1 MRRIRCVL
9 LIVTSAVL
17 ASCNTFGVAGA
28 PTFGRVH
35 EISVADIEAA
45 VAAYKAAHI
54 YEDTSVA
61 QIQVISHDEV
71 RLYGDRGPGPY
82 VIMRHVHGK
91 WRYYNTEGIFTS

>member
-1 MRRIRCVL
+1 MAFGAL
-9 LIVTSAVL
+9 LLRFTDSAATVCAL
-17 ASCNTFGVAGA
+17 LLVAGA
-28 PTFGRVH
+28 ATFGRVH

-82 VIMRHVHGK
+82 VIMRRVHGK
-91 WRYYNTEGIFTS
+91 WRYYNTGGIFTS